1 MLLSFCELTK
11 SLPLRFLYFR
21 QKRNYILKKIRIF
34 SNAETFVGSHLLP
47 KSAYHT
53 KKSVLHEGRMKV
65 YILYLSEKFEEE
77 IKLNKK
83 ISPVFTLMALVINAF
98 AIGSTEFI
106 SVGLMPLIVDSFH
119 VSLAQAGLTVSL
131 YAIGV
136 TVGAPLLTILTGKWN
151 RKMLMAA
158 IMVVFIIGNLL
169 AAFSGVFVLL
179 LAGRIVSALAHGI
192 FMSVSSVIA
201 AEVVSPDKRAS
212 AIAVMFTGLTVATV
226 TGVPLGTFIG
236 QQTGWHMTFLFIAF
250 VGAIGLLANLLL
262 IPKDLPIPGVVD
274 LSGILRIA
282 KNKFLVGSFLITAL
296 GYGGTFAAYTYL
308 TPILEDKIG
317 YSSEAVVIL
326 LIIYGV
332 MVAIGNTIGGHFSN
346 RRPLKALGI
355 MFVLLSLSLVFL
367 FGTILS
373 GNLFFATA
381 ATFVLGLFSFMNVPG
396 LQLYVVQLAETYT
409 PKDITLASAFNIS
422 AFNIGIAFGSFVGAQ
437 TTITIGVTYAP
448 LFGAVIVLLA
458 VFLVFWLLNQ
468 EKKNK

>member
-1 MLLSFCELTK
+1 M
-11 SLPLRFLYFR
+11 
-21 QKRNYILKKIRIF
+21 
-34 SNAETFVGSHLLP
+34 
-47 KSAYHT
+47 
-53 KKSVLHEGRMKV
+53 
-65 YILYLSEKFEEE
+65 
-77 IKLNKK
+77 
-83 ISPVFTLMALVINAF
+83 
-98 AIGSTEFI
+98 
-106 SVGLMPLIVDSFH
+106 
-119 VSLAQAGLTVSL
+119 
-131 YAIGV
+131 

-236 QQTGWHMTFLFIAF
+236 QQTSWHMTFLFIAF

-317 YSSEAVVIL
+317 YSS
-326 LIIYGV
+326 
-332 MVAIGNTIGGHFSN
+332 
-346 RRPLKALGI
+346 
-355 MFVLLSLSLVFL
+355 
-367 FGTILS
+367 
-373 GNLFFATA
+373 
-381 ATFVLGLFSFMNVPG
+381 
-396 LQLYVVQLAETYT
+396 
-409 PKDITLASAFNIS
+409 
-422 AFNIGIAFGSFVGAQ
+422 
-437 TTITIGVTYAP
+437 
-448 LFGAVIVLLA
+448 
-458 VFLVFWLLNQ
+458 
-468 EKKNK
+468 

>member
-1 MLLSFCELTK
+1 
-11 SLPLRFLYFR
+11 
-21 QKRNYILKKIRIF
+21 
-34 SNAETFVGSHLLP
+34 
-47 KSAYHT
+47 
-53 KKSVLHEGRMKV
+53 
-65 YILYLSEKFEEE
+65 
-77 IKLNKK
+77 
-83 ISPVFTLMALVINAF
+83 
-98 AIGSTEFI
+98 
-106 SVGLMPLIVDSFH
+106 
-119 VSLAQAGLTVSL
+119 
-131 YAIGV
+131 
-136 TVGAPLLTILTGKWN
+136 
-151 RKMLMAA
+151 
-158 IMVVFIIGNLL
+158 
-169 AAFSGVFVLL
+169 
-179 LAGRIVSALAHGI
+179 
-192 FMSVSSVIA
+192 
-201 AEVVSPDKRAS
+201 
-212 AIAVMFTGLTVATV
+212 MFTGLTVATV

-236 QQTGWHMTFLFIAF
+236 QQTSWHMTFLFIAF

-262 IPKDLPIPGVVD
+262 IPKNLPVPGVVD
-274 LSGILRIA
+274 LNGILRIA

-317 YSSEAVVIL
+317 YSSETVVIL

-346 RRPLKALGI
+346 RRPLKALVI
-355 MFVLLSLSLVFL
+355 MFTLLSLSLVFL

-409 PKDITLASAFNIS
+409 PKDITLASAFNIA

-437 TTITIGVTYAP
+437 TTKTIGVTYAP